1 MLFIAI
7 LVIVFGILGI
17 GLSLYLRFTVK
28 SPILTTE
35 DGKNVTTQG
44 LSIQEI
50 LNLTFT
56 YFAVLHFVIT
66 LIGIHLLL
74 SQG

>member
-35 DGKNVTTQG
+35 DGKIVTSQG

-56 YFAVLHFVIT
+56 YFAVLHFIIT
-66 LIGIHLLL
+66 LIGMHLLL